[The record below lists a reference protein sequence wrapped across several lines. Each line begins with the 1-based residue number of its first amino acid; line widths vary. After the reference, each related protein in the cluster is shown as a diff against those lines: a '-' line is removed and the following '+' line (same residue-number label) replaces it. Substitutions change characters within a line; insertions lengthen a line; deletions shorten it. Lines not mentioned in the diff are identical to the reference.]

1 MRISSSLWASSA
13 SLAASTP
20 IRRKIQLATWFKNH
34 TAGYISLSNI
44 NRGQA
49 TKSTI
54 CSVFWMDRDLGTSS
68 PKTMCKA
75 VITLKPSTKA
85 MVCSKCSGNCISSNT
100 GCRILATVGSPIQ
113 PKPKDAIVIPNWV
126 TERKASKC
134 SVTFLAYTAL
144 RLPSLSKA
152 SSLEGRTLTIEN
164 SEATKKPFRATK
176 NKTIM
181 TLNSIIR

>member
-1 MRISSSLWASSA
+1 M
-13 SLAASTP
+13 
-20 IRRKIQLATWFKNH
+20 RRKIQLATWFKNH

-68 PKTMCKA
+68 PKTICKA

-85 MVCSKCSGNCISSNT
+85 IVCSKCSGSCISSNT

-113 PKPKDAIVIPNWV
+113 PKPKEAMVMPSWV
-126 TERKASKC
+126 TDKKASKC
-134 SVTFLAYTAL
+134 SVTFLAYTA
-144 RLPSLSKA
+144 RRFPSLSRA
-152 SSLEGRTLTIEN
+152 SKREGRTLTMEN
-164 SEATKKPFRATK
+164 SEATKKPFKATR
-176 NKTIM
+176 NKTM
-181 TLNSIIR
+181 TTLNSIIR